1 MSKSEL
7 EEQDNQSTP
16 RSEVAVIGCGEPNGK
31 HSKVTQLVAAN
42 SFYNGLI
49 PHIYYFSPN
58 TSRLLTN
65 KKFLSSSGFP
75 ITVCGSTPQ
84 ASFEIIQK
92 LGNYETRTW
101 IGIAPEVPR
110 TYDVTR
116 EGVLYLWR
124 QTPSRDIVFNN
135 MPMEDALSNW
145 AFDYLKYVRL
155 VVCQTD
161 SEKILYSDQV
171 KVISEKQST
180 SSITI
185 LSL

>member
-42 SFYNGLI
+42 SLYNGLI

-84 ASFEIIQK
+84 SSFEVIQK
-92 LGNYETRTW
+92 LGNYHTRTW

-110 TYDVTR
+110 SYDVTR

-124 QTPSRDIVFNN
+124 QTPSRDIIFNN
-135 MPMEDALSNW
+135 MPMEDALINW
-145 AFDYLKYVRL
+145 AFDYLKYARL
-155 VVCQTD
+155 VVCQTQH
-161 SEKILYSDQV
+161 EKILYKQEV
-171 KVISEKQST
+171 KLISEKEST
-180 SSITI
+180 RSLSII
-185 LSL
+185 SL

>member
-1 MSKSEL
+1 MLKEEL
-7 EEQDNQSTP
+7 REQDSQFT
-16 RSEVAVIGCGEPNGK
+16 RTREVAVIGCGEPDGK
-31 HSKVTQLVAAN
+31 NSKQTHFVASN
-42 SFYNGLI
+42 CFHNGLV
-49 PHIYYFSPN
+49 PHIYFFSPN

-84 ASFEIIQK
+84 ASFETIQK
-92 LGNYETRTW
+92 LGNYITRTW
-101 IGIAPEVPR
+101 IGVAPSVPK

-124 QTPSRDIVFNN
+124 QTPARDIIFNN
-135 MPMEDALSNW
+135 MPMEDVLINW
-145 AFDYLKYVRL
+145 AFDYLKYARL
-155 VVCQTD
+155 VVCQTEA
-161 SEKILYSDQV
+161 EKILYSKDV
-171 KVISEKQST
+171 TVISESQSS